1 MAMENLLRI
10 ANRTEDLP
18 DQALAQLAKAGGI
31 EGVIAASEMKARS
44 DIRKDAQM
52 PQQGQMPPVVD
63 QLINMA
69 NRQAAPQMPP
79 MGQPMP
85 PQAPQAAPMAQGAA
99 AGRQAL
105 MARGAPT
112 APSAPMPQGISP
124 ELAALAARGGIPAMQ
139 AGGLIRRFQA
149 GSQGAI
155 GVNQQYMDA
164 LSQFLGYDPQA
175 ILSGNIQVPSG
186 FNLSQQQL
194 DDLQSQYEE
203 AMAGTDIYQPEVE
216 AAGQAYKAS
225 TFVPNPQFTPFQ
237 RLIGVGSAGVD
248 IPNPL
253 TKEQTMD
260 AALQSQRQQAATAL
274 FRQSGLP
281 QGNIQSRTP
290 VGSQVGVQALIPGGA
305 QGITLPQGYGPMAAP
320 APAAQ
325 PSGSISNVI
334 AAPGTTLA
342 TLPSRQNFINSILGN
357 AANAAASGTTSG
369 TTSGPT
375 TSGTAGA
382 GTISTFATPEDAVAQ
397 ATGPFNVPVND
408 LTVAG
413 ITPYEQS
420 PQFAADRAALQQLDS
435 QQIKINGLQGD
446 LLKTLQER
454 EAKYNK
460 EVDASVRKLADL
472 EKDLPTRQNIKD
484 RLKKQTSL
492 GMAQA
497 FFQAAGS
504 KSPDFITAMSQG
516 LAGAAGVMNKMTGEE
531 QKELYAHAL
540 AEYQREQGKANTA
553 FKRQENAMKKITDAQ
568 TFQATLATSNKTA
581 RNQLA
586 RMRQDSYYD
595 AMRINVDVDKANQ
608 KNLLETYKISADE
621 YKDFRTERA
630 TAAEN
635 RNKVIETAYSTEQ
648 SADMKPEQRILQAD
662 IANSY
667 AQQYVRGAQQNINS
681 SIERIVKDLSREF
694 KKLEKQIPDPA
705 ERMQAA
711 RALLEDR
718 MEEENLAGDRAVLDL
733 YAQDLFELAAANNS
747 PAAKRRFYQK
757 PQNHFI
763 NPKALGY
770 ALTAP

>member
-99 AGRQAL
+99 AGIQAL

-139 AGGLIRRFQA
+139 AGGLIRRFQT
-149 GSQGAI
+149 GSQGTI
-155 GVNQQYMDA
+155 GGNQQYMDA

-175 ILSGNIQVPSG
+175 ILSGNVQVPSG

-194 DDLQSQYEE
+194 DDLQSQYED
-203 AMAGTDIYQPEVE
+203 AMAGTGVYTPQVKAEDD
-216 AAGQAYKAS
+216 AYRS
-225 TFVPNPQFTPFQ
+225 QVMNLMSGTTMPNPIT
-237 RLIGVGSAGVD
+237 
-248 IPNPL
+248 
-253 TKEQTMD
+253 
-260 AALQSQRQQAATAL
+260 RQQAKDNAL
-274 FRQSGLP
+274 QQARQQAVNTLFSQSGLP
-281 QGNIQSRTP
+281 QGAIQSRSP
-290 VGSQVGVQALIPGGA
+290 VGSQTPVQALIPGGG
-305 QGITLPQGYGPMAAP
+305 QGTVLPQGYSPMAASAP

-325 PSGSISNVI
+325 PSGAISNVI
-334 AAPGTTLA
+334 APLGYNLGNM
-342 TLPSRQNFINSILGN
+342 PSRQNFINSILGN

-369 TTSGPT
+369 PVTSGTTSGTTSGPT
-375 TSGTAGA
+375 TSRPIGTP
-382 GTISTFATPEDAVAQ
+382 INRQPTPEDAVAQ
-397 ATGPFNVPVND
+397 ATGPFNVPVPA
-408 LTVAG
+408 VAG
-413 ITPYEQS
+413 VTPYEQS
-420 PQFAADRAALQQLDS
+420 AAFAADRAALQQFDT
-435 QQIKINGLQGD
+435 QQMRINGLQGN
-446 LLKTLQER
+446 LLQTLQDR
-454 EAKYNK
+454 EKKYNK
-460 EVDASVRKLADL
+460 EVDDSVQRLADL

-568 TFQATLATSNKTA
+568 TFQATVATSNRTA
-581 RNQLA
+581 RNNLA
-586 RMRQDSYYD
+586 KMRQDSYYQTLGL
-595 AMRINVDVDKANQ
+595 NVDIDKTNQ
-608 KNLLETYKISADE
+608 KTLLDTYNIGVEELKT
-621 YKDFRTERA
+621 FRTERQNA
-630 TAAEN
+630 VES
-635 RNKVIETAYSTEQ
+635 RNKVSDSAYSTEQ
-648 SADMKPEQRILQAD
+648 SADMKPEQRILEAD

-667 AQQYVRGAQQNINS
+667 AQQYVRGAQLNINN
-681 SIERIVKDLSREF
+681 SIDRMVKELSREF

-705 ERMQAA
+705 ERMAAA
-711 RALLEDR
+711 RALLEDEIKR
-718 MEEENLAGDRAVLDL
+718 DKRAGDRAVLDL

-747 PAAKRRFYQK
+747 PAARRRFYQK
-757 PQNHFI
+757 PQNQFI

-770 ALTAP
+770 AITGP

>member
-139 AGGLIRRFQA
+139 GGGLIRRFQA
-149 GSQGAI
+149 GSQGTI
-155 GVNQQYMDA
+155 GLQLLEEEGYTPDTFALLSDVEQQDV
-164 LSQFLGYDPQA
+164 LQA
-175 ILSGNIQVPSG
+175 INDRRAINRGASALLGSPVGAATDAVMFAPRLLGNVAQDLMSGRTGRALG
-186 FNLSQQQL
+186 FADPGDQPNLTPYSASQQKAVDYRATQQPITMQQL
-194 DDLQSQYEE
+194 SSPTMQNYASSILANTAAAASQPSSQTTTTKPS
-203 AMAGTDIYQPEVE
+203 APSS
-216 AAGQAYKAS
+216 GQAYINAVS
-225 TFVPNPQFTPFQ
+225 GPINNQQITPQMYMNAISGPQ
-237 RLIGVGSAGVD
+237 GG
-248 IPNPL
+248 
-253 TKEQTMD
+253 
-260 AALQSQRQQAATAL
+260 
-274 FRQSGLP
+274 QSG
-281 QGNIQSRTP
+281 T
-290 VGSQVGVQALIPGGA
+290 QADTFTSPDVAIAGA
-305 QGITLPQGYGPMAAP
+305 T
-320 APAAQ
+320 Q
-325 PSGSISNVI
+325 PFNALYNPISNV
-334 AAPGTTLA
+334 
-342 TLPSRQNFINSILGN
+342 
-357 AANAAASGTTSG
+357 
-369 TTSGPT
+369 
-375 TSGTAGA
+375 
-382 GTISTFATPEDAVAQ
+382 V
-397 ATGPFNVPVND
+397 
-408 LTVAG
+408 
-413 ITPYEQS
+413 PYEQS
-420 PQFAADRAALQQLDS
+420 PQYAKDAALLRQMQSS
-435 QQIKINGLQGD
+435 QVTVNGLQGD
-446 LLKTLQER
+446 LLATLQER
-454 EAKYNK
+454 EKKYNK
-460 EVDASVRKLADL
+460 EVDDSVQRLADL

-568 TFQATLATSNKTA
+568 TFQATIASANRTA
-581 RNQLA
+581 RNQVA
-586 RMRQDSYYD
+586 KMQQDGYYD

-608 KNLLETYKISADE
+608 ADVLARHNISREE
-621 YKDFRTERA
+621 YNDFRDDVRTA
-630 TAAEN
+630 TKNRDDFGIAA
-635 RNKVIETAYSTEQ
+635 NKVDQDSKI
-648 SADMKPEQRILQAD
+648 KPEQRVLAND
-662 IANSY
+662 IGNSY
-667 AQQYVRGAQQNINS
+667 ANQYVRGAQANINKGLKRVIS
-681 SIERIVKDLSREF
+681 DLNKEYN
-694 KKLEKQIPDPA
+694 KLAKQIPDPQ
-705 ERMQAA
+705 ERMAAA
-711 RALLEDR
+711 RAALEAKHQR
-718 MEEENLAGDRAVLDL
+718 EGAIGDMAVLDE
-733 YAQDLFELAAANNS
+733 YAEDLFDLATAKDKDAAY
-747 PAAKRRFYQK
+747 KRFYQRPK
-757 PQNHFI
+757 NSFL
-763 NPKALGY
+763 NPKILAY
-770 ALTAP
+770 NLTP

>member
-31 EGVIAASEMKARS
+31 EAVIAASEMKARS

-139 AGGLIRRFQA
+139 GGGLIRRFQA
-149 GSQGAI
+149 GSQGTI
-155 GVNQQYMDA
+155 GLQLLEEEGYTPDTFALLSDVEQQDV
-164 LSQFLGYDPQA
+164 LQA
-175 ILSGNIQVPSG
+175 INDRRTINRGASALLGSPVGAATDAVMFAPRLLGNVAKDLMSGRTGRVLG
-186 FNLSQQQL
+186 FADPGDQPNLTPYSASQQKAVDYRATQQPITMQQL
-194 DDLQSQYEE
+194 SSPTMQNYASSII
-203 AMAGTDIYQPEVE
+203 ANT
-216 AAGQAYKAS
+216 AAAANNPPNQATTTASTVNPSAQAYMNA
-225 TFVPNPQFTPFQ
+225 V
-237 RLIGVGSAGVD
+237 
-248 IPNPL
+248 
-253 TKEQTMD
+253 
-260 AALQSQRQQAATAL
+260 
-274 FRQSGLP
+274 SG
-281 QGNIQSRTP
+281 Q
-290 VGSQVGVQALIPGGA
+290 GGA
-305 QGITLPQGYGPMAAP
+305 QQITPSAQAYMNAVSGPQGG
-320 APAAQ
+320 Q
-325 PSGSISNVI
+325 
-334 AAPGTTLA
+334 
-342 TLPSRQNFINSILGN
+342 
-357 AANAAASGTTSG
+357 
-369 TTSGPT
+369 SGPT
-375 TSGTAGA
+375 TSGPTSRSI
-382 GTISTFATPEDAVAQ
+382 GTPINVQPPPEDAVAQ
-397 ATGPFNVPVND
+397 ATGPFNVPVPA
-408 LTVAG
+408 VAG
-413 ITPYEQS
+413 VTPYEQS
-420 PQFAADRAALQQLDS
+420 PAFAADRAALQQFDT
-435 QQIKINGLQGD
+435 QQTRINGLQGN
-446 LLKTLQER
+446 LLKTLQDR
-454 EAKYNK
+454 EAIYNQQ
-460 EVDASVRKLADL
+460 VDDSVKKLADL

-568 TFQATLATSNKTA
+568 TFQATLATSNRTA

-586 RMRQDSYYD
+586 KMRQDSYYQTLGL
-595 AMRINVDVDKANQ
+595 NVDIDKTNQ
-608 KNLLETYKISADE
+608 KTLLDTYNIGLEELKT
-621 YKDFRTERA
+621 FRTERQNA
-630 TAAEN
+630 VES
-635 RNKVIETAYSTEQ
+635 RNKVSESAYSTEQ

-681 SIERIVKDLSREF
+681 SIDRMVKDLSREF
-694 KKLEKQIPDPA
+694 KRLEKQIPDPA
-705 ERMQAA
+705 ERMAAA
-711 RALLEDR
+711 RALLEDKI
-718 MEEENLAGDRAVLDL
+718 EDENLAGDRAVLDL

-747 PAAKRRFYQK
+747 PAARRRFYQK
-757 PQNHFI
+757 PQNQFI

-770 ALTAP
+770 AITGP